1 MKVVIAQSQ
10 AKSIATAIAV
20 KLMTQ
25 PPLPQPQLDRT
36 PINFEQYEAYTPEK
50 LELWDGFYEYG
61 GQDFTSFYLGI
72 LANMGLREAVRHVP
86 MSKWLEAIQAVALQ
100 NPKLDEAMSDRLNR
114 GLADLQAVAEYLE
127 AQS

>member
-1 MKVVIAQSQ
+1 
-10 AKSIATAIAV
+10 
-20 KLMTQ
+20 MTQ

-36 PINFEQYEAYTPEK
+36 PITFEQYEAYTPEK

-61 GQDFTSFYLGI
+61 GQDFTGFYLGI

-100 NPKLDEAMSDRLNR
+100 NPKLDEAMRDRLNR